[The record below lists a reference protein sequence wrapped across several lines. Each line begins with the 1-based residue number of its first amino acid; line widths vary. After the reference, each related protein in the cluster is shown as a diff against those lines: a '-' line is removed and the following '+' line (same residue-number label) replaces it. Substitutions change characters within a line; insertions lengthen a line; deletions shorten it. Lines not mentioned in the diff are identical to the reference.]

1 MYNNKCNMQYNIM
14 ELRTEQL
21 AKALMKKTKF
31 TPQEWDAFAIK
42 DLCEAKILYFII
54 LNKI

>member
-1 MYNNKCNMQYNIM
+1 MQYNIM

-42 DLCEAKILYFII
+42 DLCEAKILHFII